1 MKQGRA
7 TGGLSGGCPHPA
19 ELVGA
24 HTSSTT
30 GEGPMNSGQIVI
42 KQASMFEPRF
52 NLFRHKEMSDL
63 CCAVPEDRPVPPFI
77 RGKRWEFVG
86 AVGGRSAAPGFRA
99 NRGGAER
106 AP

>member
-1 MKQGRA
+1 MEHGRA

-30 GEGPMNSGQIVI
+30 GERPMKSDQIVI
-42 KQASMFEPRF
+42 RQASMFEPRF

-63 CCAVPEDRPVPPFI
+63 CCAVPEHRPVPPFI
-77 RGKRWEFVG
+77 KGKRWEFAG
-86 AVGGRSAAPGFRA
+86 AVGGGSAALGFDRA
-99 NRGGAER
+99 E
-106 AP
+106 